1 MIRLASDRISKE
13 RTYIICEN
21 DAAPKI
27 ANLQECLVHYEQSHD
42 NFHKHKE
49 LELGQWIALLCQW

>member
-49 LELGQWIALLCQW
+49 LELGQ